1 MTEHNQTPLNEQPQL
16 QRVTFYNHVVQTF
29 FNDDEEQ
36 MLNTLANGRAF
47 FESVLNV
54 VDSVPLPRQGR
65 PGFVFSHKDK
75 LLFLIIF
82 LKEGTNA

>member
-1 MTEHNQTPLNEQPQL
+1 MKRRLIDDSQLENIFLNVPGSREP
-16 QRVTFYNHVVQTF
+16 VYNHVVQTF

-36 MLNTLANGRAF
+36 MLDTLAFGRVF

-65 PGFVFSHKDK
+65 PGFVFSHKD
-75 LLFLIIF
+75 
-82 LKEGTNA
+82 

>member
-1 MTEHNQTPLNEQPQL
+1 MAEHNQTPPNEQPPRK
-16 QRVTFYNHVVQTF
+16 RVTSYNHVVQTF

-36 MLNTLANGRAF
+36 MLNTLAFGRVF

-75 LLFLIIF
+75 
-82 LKEGTNA
+82 